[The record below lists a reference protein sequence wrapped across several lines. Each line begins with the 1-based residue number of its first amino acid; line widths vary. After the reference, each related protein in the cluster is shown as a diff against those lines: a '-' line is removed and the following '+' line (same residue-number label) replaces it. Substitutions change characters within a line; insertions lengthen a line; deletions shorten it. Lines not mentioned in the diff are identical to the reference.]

1 METVVVQDV
10 VVMDKFD
17 QSFSEW
23 RALSELEN
31 FCTDWVFTHYWDM
44 FPKGKLSPE
53 EEKLFK
59 IAKVLHA
66 YMKGNDP
73 FLALKKDK
81 SLQPFDH
88 FSLRV
93 GAMLLTHNKKKVSEF
108 FNLADD
114 GKTLNS
120 SIASRADQ
128 FCSEDELKGLSTA
141 AKANLTLKVIGKN
154 LPLRKSLV
162 GIFYVAFTTLLE
174 DKQQHDV
181 TYRSYTF
188 RQWIRMASIKKRR
201 EK

>member
-1 METVVVQDV
+1 METVAVQDTV
-10 VVMDKFD
+10 SMDKVNQF
-17 QSFSEW
+17 FSEW
-23 RALSELEN
+23 QALSELESL
-31 FCTDWVFTHYWDM
+31 CTDWVFTHYWEM
-44 FPKGKLSPE
+44 FPKGELSPE
-53 EEKLFK
+53 EEKLHK

-66 YMKGNDP
+66 YMNGEDP
-73 FLALKKDK
+73 FLNLKKDK
-81 SLQPFDH
+81 SPQPFDP

-128 FCSEDELKGLSTA
+128 FCAEDELRGLSTA
-141 AKANLTLKVIGKN
+141 AKANLTLQVIGEN
-154 LPLRKSLV
+154 HQLRKTFLRS
-162 GIFYVAFTTLLE
+162 FYVAFSALLK